1 MVTMRRRLAY
11 SQKQYLVL
19 EVEGLEFV
27 ETWFGTPKCVPPSLT
42 RLYQL
47 LLHMVTMNGTVPV
60 YIALKLG
67 YTSRLIGEAVSRGF
81 VELSLVPRRPSEEV
95 LQSIR
100 EIIGEPP
107 REMFV

>member
-1 MVTMRRRLAY
+1 MRRRLSY
-11 SQKQYLVL
+11 RQKQYLVL
-19 EVEGLEFV
+19 EVKGLEFV

-60 YIALKLG
+60 YMALKLE
-67 YTSRLIGEAVSRGF
+67 YTSRLISEAVSKGF

-95 LQSIR
+95 LRCIR
-100 EIIGEPP
+100 EIIGKPP

>member
-1 MVTMRRRLAY
+1 MRRRLAY

>member
-1 MVTMRRRLAY
+1 MLTMRRRF
-11 SQKQYLVL
+11 SNRQKQYLVL
-19 EVEGLEFV
+19 DVKGLEFV
-27 ETWFGTPKCVPPSLT
+27 ETWFGTSKCVPPSLT

-47 LLHMVTMNGTVPV
+47 LLHMVTMNGMVPV
-60 YIALKLG
+60 YLVLGSG
-67 YTSRLIGEAVSRGF
+67 YTSKLIGQAVSKGF

-100 EIIGEPP
+100 EIIGKPP